1 MAREIKKKSE
11 HKLNPSV
18 LIENILK
25 REKCVEPC
33 TRDGPLF
40 KAGVAGCGVKDLHC
54 VQVDKVAVHHKQLL
68 MVMIV
73 IMMMSLMMMLTIIVI
88 VMKMKTHMLNILEVE
103 KLDRSKG
110 CQTEQPER
118 EDDGI
123 L

>member
-11 HKLNPSV
+11 YKLNPSV

-73 IMMMSLMMMLTIIVI
+73 IMLMSLMMMLTMI
-88 VMKMKTHMLNILEVE
+88 VMMMKTHMLNILEVE

-110 CQTEQPER
+110 GQTEQPER
-118 EDDGI
+118 EDDRI

>member
-11 HKLNPSV
+11 YKLNPSV

-33 TRDGPLF
+33 TRDDPLF
-40 KAGVAGCGVKDLHC
+40 KTGMAGCGVKDLHC

-73 IMMMSLMMMLTIIVI
+73 IMVMSLMMMVTMMIMMVHSLF
-88 VMKMKTHMLNILEVE
+88 KSL
-103 KLDRSKG
+103 RSMMAHSL
-110 CQTEQPER
+110 R
-118 EDDGI
+118 
-123 L
+123 

>member
-1 MAREIKKKSE
+1 M
-11 HKLNPSV
+11 
-18 LIENILK
+18 
-25 REKCVEPC
+25 
-33 TRDGPLF
+33 
-40 KAGVAGCGVKDLHC
+40 KDLHYF
-54 VQVDKVAVHHKQLL
+54 QVDEVAVHHKQLL

-73 IMMMSLMMMLTIIVI
+73 IMMMSLMMMLTMM
-88 VMKMKTHMLNILEVE
+88 VMMMKTHMLNILEVE